1 MAQEPV
7 QSGAA
12 QVPPY
17 PALTIAKWFI
27 AWAEAEAEELS
38 NLKLQKLLYYAQGHY
53 LSEHHRP
60 LFSDGIEAWSHG
72 PVVPAVYHD
81 YKTFGGAS
89 IELPYEDP
97 FTWAD
102 VDPDTAEFL
111 SRVWNTYGGFSAG
124 RLRNMS
130 HEEPPWRAHFRP
142 DERGVVIPQ
151 EEIEKY
157 FAARQR

>member
-1 MAQEPV
+1 MPRVSLERRRTV
-7 QSGAA
+7 
-12 QVPPY
+12 PY